1 MHPTSIGGDMKH
13 QLCSVALAIGVLA
26 GCGGSHNEA
35 EGPAEHAG
43 RKADEATEDAK
54 DQATVAKDK
63 AQEKADEAKK
73 KADEA
78 EHDNGD

>member
-1 MHPTSIGGDMKH
+1 MKY
-13 QLCSVALAIGVLA
+13 QLCSVALAIGVLV

-43 RKADEATEDAK
+43 RKVDEAAQDAKDEATVD
-54 DQATVAKDK
+54 KDK

-73 KADEA
+73 KADQA
-78 EHDNGD
+78 EHDMKE